1 MKTPMTEVLRS
12 PRGEARLVR
21 RSYVLRCDKTSLRS
35 TGTVTVGSSQA
46 ATLSLDAPG
55 VSRLHCRFEATDDG
69 VVLSDL
75 GSTNGTFVSGLQVQ
89 RVILPEAARVQIGQ
103 TVIDFELSDQFED
116 QELSAEPRFGDLLGR
131 SLVMRNVFAQ
141 LSRVSHSV
149 ASVLILGESGTG
161 KELAAEAIHAASPRS
176 QGPFV
181 VVDCGSLP
189 ATIIESELFGHV
201 RGAFT
206 GANESRAGAFE
217 AAQGGT
223 IFLDEIGELE
233 LSLQPRLLRALE
245 ARTVRRIGGDR
256 NIQLDVRVLAATN
269 RDLAAMVASGD
280 FREDLYHR
288 LNVVRVRLPPLREH
302 REDIELLA
310 RHFAALAVQ
319 KYPQARADAVS
330 DEVVA
335 QLEKRSWPGNSREL
349 RNVVERL
356 VLLGPRARF
365 EDRAGDSQSSGY
377 LELPFQDA
385 RDVAVAR
392 FEKAYVEAALERHG
406 GNVAAAAR
414 ACGVHRGYLFRLIR
428 RHEIKRS

>member
-12 PRGEARLVR
+12 PRGDARLAR
-21 RSYVLRCDKTSLRS
+21 RSFVLRCGPETIRS

-46 ATLSLDAPG
+46 ATLHLEAPG

-69 VVLSDL
+69 VVLADL

-89 RVILPEAARVQIGQ
+89 RVILPERAHIQVGQ
-103 TVIDFELSDQFED
+103 AVIEFELSDEFEE
-116 QELSAEPRFGDLLGR
+116 QEISAEPRFGELLGR

-141 LSRVSHSV
+141 LGRVAQSD

-161 KELAAEAIHAASPRS
+161 KELAAEAVHAASHRS
-176 QGPFV
+176 AGPLV

-189 ATIIESELFGHV
+189 ATIIESELFGHM

-206 GANESRAGAFE
+206 GADESRAGAFE
-217 AAQGGT
+217 AAHGGT

-245 ARTVRRIGGDR
+245 ARTVRRIGSDR
-256 NIQLDVRVLAATN
+256 SIHVDVRVIAATN

-288 LNVVRVRLPPLREH
+288 LSVVPVRLPPLREH

-310 RHFAALAVQ
+310 RHFAAQAVQ
-319 KYPQARADAVS
+319 KYPQARADALS
-330 DEVVA
+330 DEIVA
-335 QLEKRSWPGNSREL
+335 QLVKRSWPGNSREL
-349 RNVVERL
+349 RNFIERL

-365 EDRAGDSQSSGY
+365 GDRPGEEHKMDF

-385 RDVAVAR
+385 REVAIGR

-406 GNVAAAAR
+406 GNVAATAR

-428 RHEIKRS
+428 RHEIKRG